1 MSKQND
7 EDIPSR
13 RRFLQQT
20 LSIIPLAAAGGG
32 LVSFAGQATTAT
44 SAGVSA
50 HYVPTFFNND
60 EWRFIL
66 AAVDRLIPTDEY
78 GPGAVSEGV
87 PVYIDKQMELPYGYG
102 HLWYMQPP
110 FADAAPELGYQ
121 SPLAPRDTYRRGIK
135 AVNDHCRQF
144 FAKEFAALSQQQ
156 QESVLRELESGK
168 LTFANVPGAL
178 FFAQLL
184 DNAKEGYLADPMH
197 GGNQTLASWKL
208 IGFPGARADYQQTMD
223 NPNKPY
229 PLGPVS
235 ISGKRSV

>member
-1 MSKQND
+1 MSKQDD
-7 EDIPSR
+7 EGIPSR

-20 LSIIPLAAAGGG
+20 LAIIPLAAAGSSV
-32 LVSFAGQATTAT
+32 VSFAGQAAAPQ
-44 SAGVSA
+44 SQGVTA

-66 AAVDRLIPTDEY
+66 AATDRLIPTDEF

-110 FADAAPELGYQ
+110 FAEAAPELGYQ
-121 SPLAPRDTYRRGIK
+121 SSLAPRDTYRRGIK
-135 AVNDHCRQF
+135 AVNDRCRQQF
-144 FAKEFAALSQQQ
+144 QKDFADLSQQQ
-156 QESVLRELESGK
+156 QEDILHALEGGK

-178 FFAQLL
+178 FFTQLL
-184 DNAKEGYLADPMH
+184 DNTKEGYFADPMH
-197 GGNQTLASWKL
+197 GGNQTLASWTL
-208 IGFPGARADYQQTMD
+208 IGFPGARADNQQTMD